1 MATHLYPKYSTF
13 NPLTTNAESY
23 SNLPESFTTDYS
35 NFSMSIKLFYLRE
48 KKPVDALSC
57 TGIWYIN
64 QINPERVNEEIREI
78 WKSTRRGL

>member
-13 NPLTTNAESY
+13 NPLKTNAESY

-48 KKPVDALSC
+48 KKPVDALMLD
-57 TGIWYIN
+57 N
-64 QINPERVNEEIREI
+64 LHRD
-78 WKSTRRGL
+78 STKL